1 MSATAAIDLA
11 PGSRVQS
18 SLEQGAGRNSYDL
31 AAVRADFPILARD
44 VYGKPLRFLDN
55 GASAQKPKAVLDA
68 IQNSYAHEYSNVHRG
83 AHFLSGAATEAY
95 EAVREKIATLLNAP
109 SPEQIVFTKNVTEA
123 INLVAFSWAETF
135 LSAGDEI
142 LITEM
147 EHHANIVPWQLLQD
161 RKGIVLKVAPVED
174 DGRFDIDRFAAMLS
188 DRTKLVSITH
198 VSNVLG
204 TVVPIAE
211 VTRLAKER
219 GACVMIDGAQGVVH
233 KTVDV
238 QAIGCDFYAF
248 TGHKLYGPTGIGVL
262 YGRAD
267 RLAEMPPWQGG
278 GDMIDTVSFDGT
290 VYAEPPMRFEAGTPP
305 FVQAIG
311 LGAAIDYVSALG
323 MDAIDAHEHSLRD
336 HAFDVLR
343 DVAGVRLIGEAP
355 DKVAIMS
362 FVVDGIHS
370 MDVGAILDRQ
380 GVAVRVGHH
389 CAQPLMA
396 RMGVDSTV
404 RASMALYNTTEELD
418 ALAAAI
424 RYAQKRLG

>member
-1 MSATAAIDLA
+1 MSATAVAMDLA
-11 PGSRVQS
+11 
-18 SLEQGAGRNSYDL
+18 QGEGRNSYDL
-31 AAVRADFPILARD
+31 AAVRADFPILARE

-68 IQNSYAHEYSNVHRG
+68 IQNSYANEYANVHRG

-95 EAVREKIATLLNAP
+95 EAVREKIAALLNAP

-142 LITEM
+142 VITEM

-161 RKGIVLKVAPVED
+161 RTGIVLKVAPVED
-174 DGRFDIDRFAAMLS
+174 DGRFDLDRFAATLS

-204 TVVPIAE
+204 TVVPVAE
-211 VTRLAKER
+211 VTRLAKAR

-233 KTVDV
+233 KPVDV

-262 YGRAD
+262 YGRED

-323 MDAIDAHEHSLRD
+323 MEAIDAHEHSLRD
-336 HAFDVLR
+336 YAFDVLR
-343 DVAGVRLIGEAP
+343 DVQGVRLIGEAP
-355 DKVAIMS
+355 DKAAIMS

-418 ALAAAI
+418 ALAGAI
-424 RYAQKRLG
+424 RHAQKLLG